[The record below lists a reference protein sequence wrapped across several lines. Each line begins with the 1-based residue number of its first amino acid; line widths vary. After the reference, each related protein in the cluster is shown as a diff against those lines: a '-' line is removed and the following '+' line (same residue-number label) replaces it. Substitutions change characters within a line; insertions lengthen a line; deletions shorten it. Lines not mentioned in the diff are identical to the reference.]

1 MNLTQLRQAV
11 INALGG
17 IAQVANGTWAL
28 QPNPVDAIA
37 PPAFVVE
44 WGQQRITEIQTVC
57 TDTAYIDAV
66 AVVPIL
72 EQEANY
78 PALEAMLDAARAALF
93 AAGLRSWQTTGPGP
107 YTSTGPQYLSARVQ
121 IRQPVTSGGA

>member
-1 MNLTQLRQAV
+1 VNLTELRQAV
-11 INALGG
+11 VDALDK
-17 IAQVANGTWAL
+17 IPEVIDGTWAL
-28 QPNPVDAIA
+28 LPNPVDAIA

-44 WGQQRITEIQTVC
+44 WGAQRMAETQTVC
-57 TDTAYIDAV
+57 TDVAYIDAV

-93 AAGLRSWQTTGPGP
+93 AAGLRSWQTTGPVA
-107 YTSTGPQYLSARVQ
+107 YAATGPQYLSARVQ
-121 IRQPVTSGGA
+121 LRQSVTLGGA